1 MRNRKFSRSNSL
13 FKKVRRTI
21 PLASQT
27 FSKSHLQYIQGQAP
41 LFITRG
47 KGAYVWDV
55 DGNKYLDLVN
65 ALLPIV
71 LGYQYP
77 RVDKA
82 IKAQLKKGILF
93 SLASPLEYK
102 LAEKL
107 TQLIPAAE
115 MVRFGKNGSD
125 ATAGAV
131 RLARA
136 YTKRDHILACG
147 YHGWQDWYI
156 GLNPR
161 NAGVPEAVKNLVHR
175 FEYNNIKALSQL
187 FKRHKGKV
195 AGVIMEPMSI
205 EEPQGDFLQDVKKLA
220 HKEGALLIFDEIIT
234 GFRFAL
240 GGAEEYFGVVPD
252 LACFGKSMAN
262 GMPISV
268 VVGKAKYMKHMED
281 IFFSFTF
288 GGECLSLAAAL
299 ATIQEMEQKRVIK
312 HLWRIGRMLKEGTHE
327 LLEKHG
333 LHDFIELK
341 GLPPWHIFAIRSAA
355 GFSNLEIKSFIQ
367 QQMLQRGVLW
377 TGSHNMSFSHGE
389 KEVRIVLNAYDKAFG
404 ALQDAL
410 RFRTLR
416 SRLGGKPIQ
425 GNYNVRNL

>member
-1 MRNRKFSRSNSL
+1 MKNFSKSSSL
-13 FKKVRRTI
+13 FKRVRKII

-27 FSKSHLQYIQGQAP
+27 FSKSHLQYVQGNAP

-82 IKAQLKKGILF
+82 IQVQLKKGILF

-107 TQLIPAAE
+107 TQLIPCAE

-136 YTKRDHILACG
+136 ITKKDHILACG

-161 NAGVPEAVKNLVHR
+161 NAGVPKAVKSLVHR
-175 FEYNNIKALSQL
+175 FEYNNIESLRTL

-195 AGVIMEPMSI
+195 AGVIMEPMSVK
-205 EEPQGDFLQDVKKLA
+205 EPRRNFLQDVKKLT

-268 VVGKAKYMKHMED
+268 VVGKARYMKNMED

-299 ATIQEMEQKRVIK
+299 ATIEEMEKKRVIK
-312 HLWRIGRMLKEGTHE
+312 HLWRMGHMLKEGTHE

-341 GLPPWHIFAIRSAA
+341 GFPPWHIVAIRPAA
-355 GFSNLEIKSFIQ
+355 GFSDLEIKSFIQ
-367 QQMLQRGVLW
+367 QEMLQRGVLW

-389 KEVRIVLNAYDKAFG
+389 KEVRVVLNAYDKTFR
-404 ALQDAL
+404 ALQDVL
-410 RFRTLR
+410 RLHTLR
-416 SRLGGKPIQ
+416 SRLRGKPIQ

>member
-1 MRNRKFSRSNSL
+1 MKKFSKSNAL
-13 FKKVRRTI
+13 FRRVRKII

-27 FSKSHLQYIQGQAP
+27 FSKSHLQYIRGQAP

-55 DGNKYLDLVN
+55 DGNRYLDLVN

-77 RVDKA
+77 RVDRA

-107 TQLIPAAE
+107 TRLIPCAE
-115 MVRFGKNGSD
+115 MARFGKNGSD

-136 YTKRDHILACG
+136 VTKRDHILACG

-175 FEYNNIKALSQL
+175 FEYNNIKSLRQL
-187 FKRHKGKV
+187 FKRYKGKV
-195 AGVIMEPMSI
+195 AGVIMEPMSL

-220 HKEGALLIFDEIIT
+220 HKEGALLIFDDIVT
-234 GFRFAL
+234 GFRLAL
-240 GGAEEYFGVVPD
+240 GGAQEYFGVVPD

-299 ATIQEMEQKRVIK
+299 ATIGEMEQKRVIK
-312 HLWRIGRMLKEGTHE
+312 HLWRMGRMLKEGTHE

-333 LHDFIELK
+333 LHDFIELR
-341 GLPPWHIFAIRSAA
+341 GLPPWHVVAIRPAA
-355 GFSNLEIKSFIQ
+355 GFSDLEIKSFIQ
-367 QQMLQRGVLW
+367 QEMLRRGVLW
-377 TGSHNMSFSHGE
+377 TGSHNMSFSHGKE
-389 KEVRIVLNAYDKAFG
+389 EVRIVLEAYDKAFG

-410 RFRTLR
+410 RSRRLR
-416 SRLGGKPIQ
+416 SGLRGKPIQ
-425 GNYNVRNL
+425 GNYNVRAL